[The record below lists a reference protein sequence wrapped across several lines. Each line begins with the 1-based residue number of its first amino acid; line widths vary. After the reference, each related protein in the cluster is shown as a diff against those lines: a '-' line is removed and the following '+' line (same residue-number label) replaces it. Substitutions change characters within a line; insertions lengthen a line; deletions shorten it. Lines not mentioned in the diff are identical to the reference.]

1 MVKVENNI
9 YILKEVR
16 PRQKQLS
23 FWPIEWL
30 SQRMALSNNSWY
42 TVLSMKCSG
51 PYLQLKKYDVLGY
64 SNEHTLSWLDS

>member
-23 FWPIEWL
+23 FWPTEQL
-30 SQRMALSNNSWY
+30 SKGVALINNSSY
-42 TVLSMKCSG
+42 IEYMIK
-51 PYLQLKKYDVLGY
+51 
-64 SNEHTLSWLDS
+64 